1 METFSA
7 LLALCAGNSSVTGE
21 FPSQRPV
28 ARSFDGFFWVF
39 YLRLNKRLSKQLW
52 GWWFETPLSPLC
64 RHCNGIALHWNDS
77 SRIKGNIAF
86 RYMQVRNP
94 VDCRL
99 AYIGILYYKF
109 ILFKVCGH
117 CYLRYVYTIH
127 LQILTGVLTRSIDVV
142 FAIPLKHMFHAHKD
156 QNKYKP
162 RYWSTFRCTLRLNKT
177 FTVQVKAH
185 HWLLLHIPYEY
196 SIR

>member
-1 METFSA
+1 MTSSNGNVFRVIGP
-7 LLALCAGNSSVTGE
+7 LCGE
-21 FPSQRPV
+21 FIGHRWIPLTKASG
-28 ARSFDGFFWVF
+28 AELWFFLFCF

-64 RHCNGIALHWNDS
+64 RHCNGIALHWTDS

-86 RYMQVRNP
+86 RYMQIRNP

-99 AYIGILYYKF
+99 SYIEILYYKF

-142 FAIPLKHMFHAHKD
+142 FAIPLKHRFHAHKE
-156 QNKYKP
+156 QNK
-162 RYWSTFRCTLRLNKT
+162 NNN
-177 FTVQVKAH
+177 V
-185 HWLLLHIPYEY
+185 I
-196 SIR
+196 